1 MIVNT
6 TRRAKTKI
14 LEDKPTEAELL
25 ASEETQATESD
36 TAPDADTQS
45 TDDLASEATE
55 ATEDA
60 DADASEETK
69 AASQPQE
76 MPLWCVEVKCPTPLA
91 QNPKTIHAI
100 DEETAWQVFCLQ
112 NGISGTDHPKT
123 ITRV

>member
-36 TAPDADTQS
+36 TDAGADTES
-45 TDDLASEATE
+45 TDDLVSE

-60 DADASEETK
+60 DASEETQ
-69 AASQPQE
+69 AAPQPQE